1 MTKKSFIDDAYV
13 SSFESK
19 IIALEKKNGKNAIVL
34 DHTYFYPEGGGQ
46 PTDKGRIDNLFIND
60 VQLHDENIYHFT
72 EQPIEQ
78 LNVGQVVK
86 CEIDFFRRLSLM
98 QQHTGQ
104 HILSSCAEKWFDANT
119 VGFHIGEDYVTVDLD
134 KKLNMVDVD
143 QLEKKANDVVFMNL
157 EVKAHYPSSDELS
170 EMPLRKQPKVTENIR
185 VIEVD
190 GVDFSP
196 CGGTHLRKT
205 SEVGLIKIKRIE
217 NYKTGIRIEFCC
229 GYFALDTFKKRND
242 TVNQLMRLFSVKDDE
257 IVSFCEQMLENQK
270 QDKMAIS
277 TLKEQLFKLQV
288 SSLIQSYEEAELES
302 DIKVITLIEEDS
314 SMVDLRLKSSMI
326 AEYDNFIILA
336 AAKENDKTHIVLTK
350 SKNMTSEFDMGALFK
365 QSVAPYGIKGGGNP
379 VVAQGGSNQPVDI
392 DHIFQTLETT
402 LQAIIES

>member
-326 AEYDNFIILA
+326 AE
-336 AAKENDKTHIVLTK
+336 
-350 SKNMTSEFDMGALFK
+350 
-365 QSVAPYGIKGGGNP
+365 
-379 VVAQGGSNQPVDI
+379 
-392 DHIFQTLETT
+392 
-402 LQAIIES
+402 